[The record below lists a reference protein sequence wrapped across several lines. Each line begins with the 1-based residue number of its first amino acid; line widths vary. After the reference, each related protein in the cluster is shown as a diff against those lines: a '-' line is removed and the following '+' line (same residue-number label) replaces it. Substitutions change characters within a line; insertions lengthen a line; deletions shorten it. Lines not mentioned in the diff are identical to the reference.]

1 MQLEKYFSKEELV
14 ELWEKYLMI
23 DRRIY
28 RSYVVLLFG
37 WVVRPV
43 LFALSFIILNIGWVA
58 HNGYIIVMELLSK
71 LFTKG

>member
-14 ELWEKYLMI
+14 ELWEKNLMI

-28 RSYVVLLFG
+28 RPWVVLLFV
-37 WVVRPV
+37 WVIRPM
-43 LFALSFIILNIGWVA
+43 LFALSFIILNIGLVA
-58 HNGYIIVMELLSK
+58 HNAYIIVMELLSK

>member
-28 RSYVVLLFG
+28 SSYVVFLFG

-43 LFALSFIILNIGWVA
+43 LFALSFIMLNISWVA

-71 LFTKG
+71 LFTK

>member
-14 ELWEKYLMI
+14 ELWEKDLMI

-28 RSYVVLLFG
+28 RSYVVFLFG

-43 LFALSFIILNIGWVA
+43 LFVLAFAILNIGWVA